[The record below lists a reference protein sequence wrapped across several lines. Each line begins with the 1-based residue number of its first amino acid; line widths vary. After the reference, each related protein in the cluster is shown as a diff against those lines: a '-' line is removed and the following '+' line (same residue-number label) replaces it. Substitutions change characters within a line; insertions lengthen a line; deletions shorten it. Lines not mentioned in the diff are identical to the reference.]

1 MTITRFKLN
10 KFFILFFFFRWR
22 NCVGNWMH
30 CKWINEWRVNGQSD
44 NVWDAAQN
52 YWWLGAIF
60 HHDFSSLV
68 FFFLL
73 LRSSTSQIMIF
84 NSHFH
89 RNDFVHFALF
99 FFHFCYQ
106 FILSHIR
113 AHTHRRSFLHSEVA
127 SDSFTHTN
135 ARTYAHYHTFKSI
148 NRVWKKNEVFSHWND
163 FPFISFSFSFGYIW
177 ILLTE
182 ANE

>member
-1 MTITRFKLN
+1 MNGAWTVKVTMFEMPRKIIDDWVPFFTTIFRLW
-10 KFFILFFFFRWR
+10 FFF
-22 NCVGNWMH
+22 
-30 CKWINEWRVNGQSD
+30 
-44 NVWDAAQN
+44 
-52 YWWLGAIF
+52 L
-60 HHDFSSLV
+60 
-68 FFFLL
+68 LL